1 MTDVLHTAT
10 AGSLYV
16 EIVFV
21 FDFKL
26 IHFFNF
32 GCIFS
37 RRHLVINSTMHNG
50 IRCKNASD

>member
-16 EIVFV
+16 EMVFV

-26 IHFFNF
+26 IHFFYF
-32 GCIFS
+32 GCILS

-50 IRCKNASD
+50 I

>member
-26 IHFFNF
+26 IHFFYF
-32 GCIFS
+32 GCILSRATFS
-37 RRHLVINSTMHNG
+37 NKFHNAQWNL
-50 IRCKNASD
+50 I

>member
-26 IHFFNF
+26 IHSFILDVYYH
-32 GCIFS
+32 GDI
-37 RRHLVINSTMHNG
+37 
-50 IRCKNASD
+50 